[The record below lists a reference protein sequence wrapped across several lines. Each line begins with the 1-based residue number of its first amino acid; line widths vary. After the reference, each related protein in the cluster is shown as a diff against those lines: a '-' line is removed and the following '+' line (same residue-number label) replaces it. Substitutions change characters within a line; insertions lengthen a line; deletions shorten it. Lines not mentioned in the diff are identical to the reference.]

1 MNEKTH
7 NIFYKTTN
15 LVNGKFYYGIH
26 STDKLE
32 DGYLGSGKLLKRA
45 VKKHGTEN
53 FVREVI
59 ADYPTRKEAS
69 DREKLIV
76 TPELIESSECYN
88 LMTGGSN
95 DFVLSEE
102 SRQLISMKNKGKQH
116 TEEFKQLVSEKNR
129 GRKHTDE
136 AKLKIGIGNSK
147 KPRSPELR
155 AILSEHNKGK
165 KHSPETRQKISEGN
179 QGRTFSPETL
189 QKMSDAQ
196 LGELNH
202 RYGKTTSD
210 EVRMKLHNSSPNKKS
225 CMICGIEY
233 PSLRQAGKL
242 LKMPTE
248 TIRSRILSEN
258 IKFADWYYTDKDI
271 KIDNP

>member
-102 SRQLISMKNKGKQH
+102 SRRLIGINNSKPKH
-116 TEEFKQLVSEKNR
+116 TEEFKKQVSIQSK
-129 GRKHTDE
+129 GRTHTDE
-136 AKLKIGIGNSK
+136 AKLKIGIGNSNK
-147 KPRSPELR
+147 YRPPELR
-155 AILSEHNKGK
+155 AILSERNKGK

-179 QGRTFSPETL
+179 KGRTVSPETR
-189 QKMSDAQ
+189 KKIGNAQ

-210 EVRMKLHNSSPNKKS
+210 ETRTKMQNNSKNKKP
-225 CMICGIEY
+225 CVICGIEY
-233 PSLRQAGKL
+233 SSVCEAGRML
-242 LKMPTE
+242 NMNSDTV
-248 TIRSRILSEN
+248 RVRILSKN
-258 IKFADWYYTDKDI
+258 IKFSNWNYVESTKE
-271 KIDNP
+271 